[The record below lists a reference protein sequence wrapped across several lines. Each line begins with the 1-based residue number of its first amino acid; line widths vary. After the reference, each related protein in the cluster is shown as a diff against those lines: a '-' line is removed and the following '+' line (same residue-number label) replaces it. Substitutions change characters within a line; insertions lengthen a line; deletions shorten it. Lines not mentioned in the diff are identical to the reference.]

1 MSQLELD
8 ILQEKRVIILSLQ
21 PEPYDKIVK
30 GVKKYEFRR
39 RFLSKPVYAFIYVSS
54 PIKAIKG
61 FIEFGQPIWDEVEKI
76 GEIAEMDGSG
86 TKDGI
91 KEYMN
96 GLEQGCA
103 IPIISVRQIE
113 GMPLSDLRT
122 RYKFTA
128 PQSYINIESNPLLA
142 KELFKRIRM

>member
-1 MSQLELD
+1 M
-8 ILQEKRVIILSLQ
+8 QEKRVIILSLQ

-30 GVKKYEFRR
+30 GLKKYEFRR
-39 RFLSKPVYAFIYVSS
+39 KFLSLPVNAFIYVSS

-96 GLEQGCA
+96 GLEQGYA

-113 GMPLSDLRT
+113 SMPLSDLRT
-122 RYKFTA
+122 KYNFTA
-128 PQSYINIESNPLLA
+128 PQSYINIESNPSLA
-142 KELFKRIRM
+142 KELFKR

>member
-1 MSQLELD
+1 M
-8 ILQEKRVIILSLQ
+8 IILSLQ

-30 GVKKYEFRR
+30 GLKKYEFRR
-39 RFLSKPVYAFIYVSS
+39 KFLSLPVNAFIYVSS

-96 GLEQGCA
+96 GLEQGYA

-113 GMPLSDLRT
+113 SMPLSDLRT
-122 RYKFTA
+122 KYNFTA
-128 PQSYINIESNPLLA
+128 PQSYINIESNPSLA
-142 KELFKRIRM
+142 KELFKR